1 LLGRGDLG
9 VGLVGV
15 QSEVELVGGVRVVA
29 GSGVGVR
36 GVVGDDLLASAAR
49 SESLCMGLA
58 SVAEAVWEVLV
69 EWGIR
74 ARWLSSRLAYDG
86 PQGRRVRVGVGS
98 KLEDGVL
105 VEERNF
111 TEFSGEFTCDYFG
124 KCHEPRARV
133 GSHGEAALEG
143 PGAVNSAHPGPEDE
157 GVAAVESDNRLDGD

>member
-36 GVVGDDLLASAAR
+36 GVVGDDLIAGPAR

-58 SVAEAVWEVLV
+58 SVVEAVWEVLV

-74 ARWLSSRLAYDG
+74 ARWLSSRLSYDG
-86 PQGRRVRVGVGS
+86 PRGRRVRVGVES
-98 KLEDGVL
+98 KLEVGVL
-105 VEERNF
+105 VEE
-111 TEFSGEFTCDYFG
+111 
-124 KCHEPRARV
+124 
-133 GSHGEAALEG
+133 
-143 PGAVNSAHPGPEDE
+143 
-157 GVAAVESDNRLDGD
+157 